1 MDAVLDELA
10 RHWPGYAALPLL
22 GALIGYLAARLAVE
36 LLLRPVDPLGGRPPL
51 GWQGVVP
58 RHAGRVAA
66 RIGEAVTTG
75 LRTPGE
81 VVAGIDPDRLTR
93 EVEQPLLRAV
103 DDIARDVLEEYHPRL
118 WEALPA
124 MAQELAIKQL
134 QAAAPDL
141 VRRLLGELAT
151 AGESVLDARQLAVD
165 RLSGD
170 RALLVRLVRTAAQ
183 ADTAFLTRFGVLLGL
198 LLGVVQ
204 AVVVAATGQPVLL
217 LAFAVLIG
225 VAAALPGLGLAIA
238 PRRERGE
245 VPRQYGELVAREV
258 LTVPTLI
265 DAVLRGPHADRLLA
279 MIQRTVAASVREQRA
294 AVALTVGGERLREM
308 KRAAARRVAHK
319 LPDIARHAEGY
330 LTEAI
335 DVAGTVE
342 RRLRA
347 LPDAEYERLLRPAFR
362 LHLAWLGMAGGLLG
376 AGFGVL
382 YLLLLSP

>member
-10 RHWPGYAALPLL
+10 RHWAAYAVLPPL
-22 GALIGYLAARLAVE
+22 GAIIGYLAARLAVG
-36 LLLRPVDPLGGRPPL
+36 LLLRPLEPLGTRPPL

-66 RIGEAVTTG
+66 RVGEAVTTG

-93 EVEQPLLRAV
+93 EVEQPLLRAI

-124 MAQELAIKQL
+124 MAQELTIKQL
-134 QAAAPDL
+134 QASAPDL
-141 VRRLLGELAT
+141 VRRLLAELAT

-165 RLSGD
+165 RLSRD
-170 RALLVRLVRTAAQ
+170 RALLVHLVRSTTR
-183 ADTAFLTRFGVLLGL
+183 ADTVFLARFGLLLGL

-204 AVVVAATGQPVLL
+204 AVVLAATGQPLLL

-225 VAAALPGLGLAIA
+225 VVAAVPALGLAVA

-245 VPRQYGELVAREV
+245 VPRRYGELVAREV

-265 DAVLRGPHADRLLA
+265 EAVLRGPPSDRLLA
-279 MIQRTVAASVREQRA
+279 MIQRTVATAVREQRA
-294 AVALTVGGERLREM
+294 VVALTVGGERLREM

-347 LPDAEYERLLRPAFR
+347 LPAGEYERLLRPAFR
-362 LHLAWLGMAGGLLG
+362 LHSGWLGTAGGLLG
-376 AGFGVL
+376 AAGGVL
-382 YLLLLSP
+382 YLLLLLP